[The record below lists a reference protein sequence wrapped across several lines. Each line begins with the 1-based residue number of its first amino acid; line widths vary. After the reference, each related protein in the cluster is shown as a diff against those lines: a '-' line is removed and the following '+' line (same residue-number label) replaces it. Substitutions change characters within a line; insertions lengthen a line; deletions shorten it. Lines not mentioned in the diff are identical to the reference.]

1 MASFL
6 FRQKVPFIAHDFS
19 SSETFWSH
27 FSEAHIALS
36 LQEKKTLFLELQK
49 APQQIHFQ
57 SEYLQGIQSAD
68 AIFVG
73 QNWKNYPQNHPVL
86 SQRKTDGVP
95 FFTLME
101 LYFACSPAPI
111 CGISGTNGKT
121 TTTNW
126 LRTIL
131 QSHVPCLQGGNDL
144 FQPQCLHQ
152 LNTLQSN
159 HYLVLEISN
168 RQLEWLE
175 ASPYLG
181 ILTNIA
187 EDHLEEH
194 GSFEA
199 YSEVKKKLV
208 RHAKIAI
215 LNQED
220 PQLVALST
228 TLSADTYLFGF
239 SPCRGLYVQE
249 GTLYQNLGN
258 KPVALLSVSEMKL
271 NGKHHL
277 LNGMAAALSAL
288 LLGVPTEKIIAGLKE
303 FTGVR
308 NRTQKIASVSGITYI
323 NDMACTSPHAALAAL
338 DYISEPI
345 HLICG
350 GDHKGADFSQ
360 INAKL
365 LEKVRTI
372 VLLPGTLG
380 EVLQHPKIYPVTDL
394 ASAVQLATQFAQSG
408 ETVLLSPMA
417 CGFFSRFVRGKNSF
431 SQLVKSLWRET
442 PSSPRNYSHS
452 IGTTS

>member
-1 MASFL
+1 MRTPDLVVSLSFLRKGGSVIPNFKNFKNIHLVGLSSVEGATMASFL

-152 LNTLQSN
+152 LN
-159 HYLVLEISN
+159 
-168 RQLEWLE
+168 
-175 ASPYLG
+175 
-181 ILTNIA
+181 
-187 EDHLEEH
+187 
-194 GSFEA
+194 
-199 YSEVKKKLV
+199 
-208 RHAKIAI
+208 
-215 LNQED
+215 
-220 PQLVALST
+220 
-228 TLSADTYLFGF
+228 
-239 SPCRGLYVQE
+239 
-249 GTLYQNLGN
+249 
-258 KPVALLSVSEMKL
+258 
-271 NGKHHL
+271 
-277 LNGMAAALSAL
+277 
-288 LLGVPTEKIIAGLKE
+288 
-303 FTGVR
+303 
-308 NRTQKIASVSGITYI
+308 
-323 NDMACTSPHAALAAL
+323 
-338 DYISEPI
+338 
-345 HLICG
+345 
-350 GDHKGADFSQ
+350 
-360 INAKL
+360 
-365 LEKVRTI
+365 
-372 VLLPGTLG
+372 
-380 EVLQHPKIYPVTDL
+380 
-394 ASAVQLATQFAQSG
+394 
-408 ETVLLSPMA
+408 
-417 CGFFSRFVRGKNSF
+417 
-431 SQLVKSLWRET
+431 
-442 PSSPRNYSHS
+442 
-452 IGTTS
+452 